1 MKDSNI
7 ITLNDYSTVTLL
19 FWTEIPP
26 HWTSVLSALFFLFWR
41 VLCSCQLAAYSFH
54 LILFVLCSLS
64 FLLFCL
70 SLSSARRCLQS
81 TLPLNVIEFQKKFKE
96 CNLPTAQF
104 FKVLFM
110 QECYF
115 YKSLPLTPLPLLH
128 TTFLFPWFHYHEH
141 PLKRKCVCIQQTRD
155 KTEEN

>member
-1 MKDSNI
+1 M
-7 ITLNDYSTVTLL
+7 IT
-19 FWTEIPP
+19 
-26 HWTSVLSALFFLFWR
+26 VLSRCWFELKYPRIEHLCYLPFFFLFCR
-41 VLCSCQLAAYSFH
+41 VLCSCQMAAYSFH

-64 FLLFCL
+64 LLLFCL
-70 SLSSARRCLQS
+70 LLSSARRCLQP

-115 YKSLPLTPLPLLH
+115 LQVSTFNPLPLLH
-128 TTFLFPWFHYHEH
+128 TTFLFSWFHYCEH
-141 PLKRKCVCIQQTRD
+141 PLKTKCVCIQ
-155 KTEEN
+155 